1 MRGRNI
7 QRGFTLIEL
16 LVTIIILSIAISVF
30 LFVVSDSISRSADP
44 LLRTQASA
52 VGHAYLEEIMSKSF
66 DDPDGVGGETRAT
79 FDDVMDYN
87 GLVDNGARDINDNPI
102 TGLER
107 YTVSVSVT
115 DSAVSG
121 QGMRRIQ
128 VDVSGPNGETVT
140 MAGYR
145 GNI

>member
-1 MRGRNI
+1 M

-16 LVTIIILSIAISVF
+16 LVTIVILSIALSVF

-52 VGHAYLEEIMSKSF
+52 VGHAYLEEILSKAF

-79 FDDVMDYN
+79 FDDVLDYN

-102 TGLER
+102 AGLSR
-107 YTVSVSVT
+107 YTVSVTVA
-115 DSAVSG
+115 DAALNG
-121 QGMRRIQ
+121 QAMRRVQ
-128 VDVSGPNGETVT
+128 VDVSGPNGETVS